1 MYPRVTLLE
10 LDPVRVSA
18 RDAVAMFEAEVL
30 PTLRAQDGY
39 EGAYVLTTPEGRA
52 LLMTLW
58 ESEEAATKSSAQAF
72 YSEQL
77 ERYMTLFRAPPG
89 RERYEVA
96 LADIPAV
103 AVR

>member
-1 MYPRVTLLE
+1 MYARVTLLE
-10 LDPVRVSA
+10 LDPVRVSVE
-18 RDAVAMFEAEVL
+18 DAFAMFEAEVL
-30 PTLRAQDGY
+30 PQLRAQDGY

-58 ESEEAATKSSAQAF
+58 ESEETATRSSAQAF

-77 ERYMTLFRAPPG
+77 ERYLTLFRAPPG

-96 LADIPAV
+96 LADVPAFTT
-103 AVR
+103 

>member
-1 MYPRVTLLE
+1 MYARVTLLE
-10 LDPVRVSA
+10 LDPVRVSVD
-18 RDAVAMFEAEVL
+18 DAVGMYETEVL
-30 PTLRAQDGY
+30 PQLRAQDGY

-58 ESEEAATKSSAQAF
+58 QSEDAAMKSSAQAF

-89 RERYEVA
+89 RERYQVVVA
-96 LADIPAV
+96 DMPAF
-103 AVR
+103 ATR

>member
-1 MYPRVTLLE
+1 MYARVTLLE
-10 LDPVRVSA
+10 LDPVRVSVG
-18 RDAVAMFEAEVL
+18 DAVAMFEAEVL
-30 PTLRAQDGY
+30 PKLRAQDGY

-52 LLMTLW
+52 LLLTLW
-58 ESEEAATKSSAQAF
+58 ESEEAATKSSAQTF

-96 LADIPAV
+96 LADLPAFTTG
-103 AVR
+103 

>member
-1 MYPRVTLLE
+1 MYARVTLLE
-10 LDPVRVSA
+10 LDPVRVSVG
-18 RDAVAMFEAEVL
+18 DAVRLFEAEVL
-30 PTLRAQDGY
+30 PQLRAQHGY

-58 ESEEAATKSSAQAF
+58 EDETAATHSAAQAF

-77 ERYMTLFRAPPG
+77 ARRMTLFRAPPG

-96 LADIPAV
+96 LADVPSLTAL
-103 AVR
+103 